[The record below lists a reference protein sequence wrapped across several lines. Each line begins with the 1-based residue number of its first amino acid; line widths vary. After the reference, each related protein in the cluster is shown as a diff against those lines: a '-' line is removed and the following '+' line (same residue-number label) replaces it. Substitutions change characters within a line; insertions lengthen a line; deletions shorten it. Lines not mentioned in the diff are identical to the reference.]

1 MRQPVCAAAWVP
13 GHWLCSNRERLQ
25 QACLHF
31 PVPHCFPRE
40 SLSFPKLLFDPS
52 GVVRIGLEENSFPA
66 VPVETAQNSS
76 CLKARVEMRLRS
88 QRHEGSLW
96 APHPLLHGSQ
106 RDSVGCHT

>member
-40 SLSFPKLLFDPS
+40 SLSFPRLLFDPS
-52 GVVRIGLEENSFPA
+52 GRCKNWIRGKQLP
-66 VPVETAQNSS
+66 S
-76 CLKARVEMRLRS
+76 CACGN
-88 QRHEGSLW
+88 GSKFQL
-96 APHPLLHGSQ
+96 PESKG
-106 RDSVGCHT
+106 